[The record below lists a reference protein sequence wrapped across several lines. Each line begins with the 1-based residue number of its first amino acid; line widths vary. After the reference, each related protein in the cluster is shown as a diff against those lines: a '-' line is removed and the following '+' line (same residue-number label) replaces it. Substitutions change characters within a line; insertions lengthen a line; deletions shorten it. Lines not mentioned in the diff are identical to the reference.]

1 MKPEKCTSWEF
12 SYLGYLTYCKGNPL
26 TPESDWHLPFRHK
39 NIKVMKNNR
48 NGHHAYKEALIVKQI
63 LLVSTLGNV

>member
-1 MKPEKCTSWEF
+1 M
-12 SYLGYLTYCKGNPL
+12 

-48 NGHHAYKEALIVKQI
+48 NGHHAYKEALLTTKQPGD
-63 LLVSTLGNV
+63 LSTLTDGFLLAKPWLSPLQLLHFVELT